1 MITVLSLWK
10 GHIARRPTRREIA
23 QEAAR
28 RHGLTFEELT
38 SRSAA
43 PRIAHPRQEAMFE
56 MLCAGHTKADI
67 ARFFRLDRSC
77 VYHASKAIPARLEA
91 QAA

>member
-10 GHIARRPTRREIA
+10 GHIARRP
-23 QEAAR
+23 
-28 RHGLTFEELT
+28 
-38 SRSAA
+38 
-43 PRIAHPRQEAMFE
+43 EAMFE